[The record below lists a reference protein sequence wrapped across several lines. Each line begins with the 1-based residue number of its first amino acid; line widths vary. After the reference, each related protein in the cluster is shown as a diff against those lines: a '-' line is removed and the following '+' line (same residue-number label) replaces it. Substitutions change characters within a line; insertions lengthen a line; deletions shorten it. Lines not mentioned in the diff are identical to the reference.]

1 MGMKILFLDQSGKPG
16 GAELCLLDLVSRLNA
31 QSKVGLFE
39 DGSFRALLE
48 QANVP
53 VEVFG
58 AQALQVRKDSGILKS
73 LMSIRQVAS
82 LVSQVSSVAKQYDAI
97 YANTP
102 KALVIGALAALMSRR
117 ALIYHLHDIISAD
130 HFSTLNR
137 RLLVGLSNRL
147 ASLVIAN
154 SEASQAAF
162 IDQGGNPSLV
172 SVVYN
177 GFNLENYPN
186 KETRTLPSTQAQRQN
201 LGWDDRFIVGHFSRL
216 SPWKGQHVLLQ
227 ALSSCPD
234 EVSVVLVGDA
244 LFGETGYVK
253 GLHEQVQKLGIQDR
267 VKFLGFRS
275 DVSEVM
281 AACDLI
287 VHSSTAPE
295 PFGRVIV
302 EAMLCDRPVIAAAA
316 GGAME
321 LVQQNKTGWLCSPN
335 DGQKLAELITF
346 AYDHPEVCHSIAT
359 EAKQQ
364 AKQRFSLESI
374 NAKITALLTKTIA
387 KNNYKAVD
395 ISNLSEV

>member
-1 MGMKILFLDQSGKPG
+1 MKILFLDQSGKPG
-16 GAELCLLDLVSRLNA
+16 GAELCLLDLVSGLNA
-31 QSKVGLFE
+31 ESKVGLFE
-39 DGSFRALLE
+39 EGSFRALLE

-58 AQALQVRKDSGILKS
+58 SQGLQVRKDSGIMKS
-73 LMSIRQVAS
+73 LLSLRQVAS
-82 LVSQVSSVAKQYDAI
+82 LVSQVSRVAKHYDAI

-102 KALVIGALAALMSRR
+102 KALVIGALAAFTSRR
-117 ALIYHLHDIISAD
+117 TLIYHLHDIISAD

-137 RLLVGLSNRL
+137 RLLIGLSNRL

-154 SEASQAAF
+154 SEASRTAF
-162 IDQGGNPSLV
+162 IEQGGNPSLV

-177 GFNLENYPN
+177 GFNLDNYPN
-186 KETRTLPSTQAQRQN
+186 QETKTLPETHAQRQE
-201 LGWDDRFIVGHFSRL
+201 LGWENRFIVGHFSRL

-227 ALSSCPD
+227 ALANCPD

-244 LFGETGYVK
+244 LFGETDYVQD
-253 GLHEQVQKLGIQDR
+253 LHAQVQQLGIQDR

-275 DVSEVM
+275 DVSDVM

-316 GGAME
+316 GGAVE
-321 LVQQNKTGWLCSPN
+321 LIDQDKTGWLCPPN
-335 DGQKLAELITF
+335 DSQKLAELITF
-346 AYDHPEVCHSIAT
+346 AYHHPEVCRSIAT
-359 EAKQQ
+359 TSKQQ
-364 AKQRFSLESI
+364 AQQRFALEGINTQITERLTTVIAQKEQSPSLEVVHS
-374 NAKITALLTKTIA
+374 
-387 KNNYKAVD
+387 
-395 ISNLSEV
+395 